1 MRGRSEERDA
11 ATGGAVSAPKVYLA
25 GPDIFLANA
34 KDVAAWQ
41 KDVCLRHGLTPLHPM
56 DNNLDLSGDPAA
68 LAMRIYQADVGQMVE
83 ADAICA
89 NMNDFIGAD
98 PDSGTCFEV
107 GFFAGF
113 NMALRLL
120 KATKPEKPIYG
131 HVDAADTYEE
141 RIARWRAGQS
151 STKDLERWR
160 FSTIDMHIN
169 LMMEMAMASSGAFI
183 TAGFEACVARIAAD
197 WRTGRFAA
205 PSR

>member
-1 MRGRSEERDA
+1 MVA
-11 ATGGAVSAPKVYLA
+11 AAMDGAMSAPKVYLA

-34 KDVAAWQ
+34 RDVAASQ
-41 KDVCLRHGLTPLHPM
+41 KEVCLRHGLTPLHPM
-56 DNNLDLSGDPAA
+56 DNNLDLSGDQET
-68 LAMRIYQADVGQMVE
+68 LAMRIYQADVGQMIE

-89 NMNDFIGAD
+89 NMNEFIGAD

-120 KATKPEKPIYG
+120 RATQPEKPIYG
-131 HVDAADTYEE
+131 YVDAADTYEQ
-141 RIARWRAGQS
+141 RITRWKAGRT
-151 STKDLERWR
+151 STNDLERWR

-169 LMMEMAMASSGAFI
+169 LMMEMAMASSGAFV
-183 TAGFEACVARIAAD
+183 TAGFEACVARMAAD
-197 WRTGRFAA
+197 WGAGRFAK